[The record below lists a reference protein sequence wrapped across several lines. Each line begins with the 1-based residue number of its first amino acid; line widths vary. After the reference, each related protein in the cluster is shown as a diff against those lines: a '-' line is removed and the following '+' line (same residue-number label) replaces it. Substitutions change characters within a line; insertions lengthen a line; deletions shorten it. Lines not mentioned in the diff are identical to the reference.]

1 MGALKSA
8 LPMKFKSRKEQII
21 HYAAATG
28 EISTDLYTVL
38 GITPTNY
45 RMQLSKLRQE
55 NIIRTIKLDG
65 LTGYALTNIQKRKL
79 KKEQRYQEIL
89 QSTNTDVRKRKRMQ
103 NFGFVFATLD
113 KQNIEY
119 EPYRK
124 PTLSNGIAE
133 ELEKVFSYTA
143 NEFKKAQKNG
153 GITINGSKSYGI
165 LISKREVIPVYKAV
179 YELPEFFVTEFQ
191 YIQLLKRYFQNCE
204 IRKAVLMCNNL
215 YAVKKISEAIINFK
229 PTNKG
234 RNITDSGY
242 YSELI
247 ILPIIEH
254 NKLLMWTLY
263 NENTLVSSVK
273 KQKKITNKKSA
284 MVNDGFIE
292 NEPLIFMFN
301 FDIAKLNM
309 FIGYN
314 SISNNNAIIVTY
326 DFYVPIIK
334 KLIDN
339 NRIRIIAVNTEEIEK
354 RCELQ

>member
-124 PTLSNGIAE
+124 PTLSNGMAE
-133 ELEKVFSYTA
+133 ELEKVFFYTA

-153 GITINGSKSYGI
+153 GITINGSKSY
-165 LISKREVIPVYKAV
+165 LFY
-179 YELPEFFVTEFQ
+179 
-191 YIQLLKRYFQNCE
+191 LLHLK
-204 IRKAVLMCNNL
+204 NL
-215 YAVKKISEAIINFK
+215 
-229 PTNKG
+229 
-234 RNITDSGY
+234 
-242 YSELI
+242 L
-247 ILPIIEH
+247 
-254 NKLLMWTLY
+254 
-263 NENTLVSSVK
+263 
-273 KQKKITNKKSA
+273 
-284 MVNDGFIE
+284 
-292 NEPLIFMFN
+292 
-301 FDIAKLNM
+301 
-309 FIGYN
+309 
-314 SISNNNAIIVTY
+314 
-326 DFYVPIIK
+326 
-334 KLIDN
+334 
-339 NRIRIIAVNTEEIEK
+339 
-354 RCELQ
+354 